1 MQKQRPPRGAG
12 VPPNQEFPPLTRTL
26 NFVLLR
32 SHYLPSTQHTD
43 KKHKETHSR
52 RRLGEASNSSMLE
65 IEKIF
70 RNDACQFE
78 PFRLGVRRSKIDGS
92 LSIDYRRNCLAG
104 DKPLRQF
111 LLGLTSKNNIN
122 GKKHVFYTGRIKIKL
137 LKGVK
142 GKKQKSKHLT
152 GFEPTPPS

>member
-1 MQKQRPPRGAG
+1 MQIQRPPRGAG
-12 VPPNQEFPPLTRTL
+12 VPPRVRSFPLSLEPWILCCWRL
-26 NFVLLR
+26 NI
-32 SHYLPSTQHTD
+32 TQHTD
-43 KKHKETHSR
+43 KKHKETRSR
-52 RRLGEASNSSMLE
+52 IRLGEASNSSMLE

-70 RNDACQFE
+70 RNDAFQSE
-78 PFRLGVRRSKIDGS
+78 PFRLGVRRSNIDGS
-92 LSIDYRRNCLAG
+92 LSIDYGRNCLAG

-122 GKKHVFYTGRIKIKL
+122 DKKHVFYTGRIKIKL
-137 LKGVK
+137 VKSVK